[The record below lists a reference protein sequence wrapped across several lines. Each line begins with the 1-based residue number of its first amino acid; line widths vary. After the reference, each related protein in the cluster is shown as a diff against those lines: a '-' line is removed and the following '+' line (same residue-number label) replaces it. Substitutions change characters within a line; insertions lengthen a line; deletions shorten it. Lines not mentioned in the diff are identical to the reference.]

1 MRKKLINIVV
11 ILVVSSV
18 FQSCFTIK
26 YSTTGA
32 SLDPSLKT
40 VSVQYFDNRAP
51 IVQPGLSQKF
61 TDDLKNY
68 VESNTN
74 LRLVNGVGDV
84 NFEGTIT
91 GYDIKPTAIVSGD
104 KAAQNRFTITV
115 KVKFTNSAQPELDY
129 DESFSMYRD
138 YNSTDNFETVKE
150 NLTNEILSDIIDQV
164 FNKAFVNW

>member
-1 MRKKLINIVV
+1 MFRKITNIVIVFILSTV
-11 ILVVSSV
+11 I
-18 FQSCFTIK
+18 QSCFTVK

-51 IVQPGLSQKF
+51 IVQPGLSQRF

-91 GYDIKPTAIVSGD
+91 GYNVSPTAIVSGD
-104 KAAQNRFTITV
+104 RAAQNRFTITV
-115 KVKFTNSAQPELDY
+115 KVKFTNSAQPDLDY

-138 YNSTDNFETVKE
+138 YNSTAAFESVKE
-150 NLTNEILSDIIDQV
+150 DLTNQILGDIIEQI

>member
-1 MRKKLINIVV
+1 MLKKLINILI